1 MASSKPDDIDGP
13 PTSSSNRTL
22 QVTSDIRRGPSSE
35 DLLAALLRFGRLLF
49 AEQSEEESAGHLIS
63 VLHDLFPGRYFLL
76 RLVDLRGEGRV
87 HSYGDVDQARSE
99 IDSGRLRLRQGAL
112 DKIQLKTAVAAS
124 ALLRVDE
131 RWDSPF
137 SGVASGF
144 AVPLAIG
151 GEFYGLLDV
160 GYPLGTDDS
169 DYDELSVLPLTNQMA
184 AALCN
189 ERLFHETQSLRDYQA
204 RLIEH
209 ASALILGIDSS
220 WRIRVCNKALCNL
233 LGKTSAEL
241 IGRDLRHDF
250 PVVDRN
256 HLIQIFGEGIRGSD
270 SALGESQVI
279 SGNGRH
285 VPVAWRVAPIRSR
298 GSVQA
303 VVAIGQDQSVL
314 SDLQKQLVQAEKLS
328 TLGQIAAG
336 VVHELNNPLTAI
348 GVYSD
353 YLLKRSE
360 KRSADG
366 DVVDLEDVAKLRM
379 IRDGAERIK
388 LFTRDLMQYAR
399 PSAGVPERLSINKI
413 ISQSLSFC
421 EHLFSESGVVLERD
435 LDDDLPDVHAVPG
448 QLEQVVINLVT
459 NAVQACGRSGAVRVR
474 SFHEPEGNRIVFAV
488 KDQGPGIAAED
499 QERIFEP
506 FFTTKT
512 GGEGT
517 GLGLCIVRNILE
529 ENSGELILE
538 SFLGAGCE
546 FRCLVPAYQGE

>member
-1 MASSKPDDIDGP
+1 MASRNPNDILGP
-13 PTSSSNRTL
+13 SASSIGRVVPSAPM
-22 QVTSDIRRGPSSE
+22 QRGPSSE
-35 DLLAALLRFGRLLF
+35 ELLAALLRFGRLLF
-49 AEQSEEESAGHLIS
+49 VEQSEEESAGHLLSI
-63 VLHDLFPGRYFLL
+63 LRDLFPGRYFLL

-87 HSYGDVDQARSE
+87 RAYGDVARARSG
-99 IDSGRLRLRQGAL
+99 IDSGRIRIRQRAL

-124 ALLRVDE
+124 ALLQVEE

-137 SGVASGF
+137 TGVACGF
-144 AVPLAIG
+144 AVPLAIS
-151 GEFYGLLDV
+151 GEFYGLLDL

-169 DYDELSVLPLTNQMA
+169 ELDEDSVLPLANQMA
-184 AALCN
+184 AALRN
-189 ERLFHETQSLRDYQA
+189 ERLYHDTKSLRDYQS

-209 ASALILGIDSS
+209 ASALILGIDSN
-220 WRIRVCNKALCNL
+220 WRIRVCNMALCNL
-233 LGKTSAEL
+233 LGKPSAEL
-241 IGRDLRHDF
+241 IGRDLRHEF

-256 HLIQIFGEGIRGSD
+256 HLIQVFGEGMRGSD

-353 YLLKRSE
+353 YLLKRAE
-360 KRSADG
+360 KRAAGG
-366 DVVDLEDVAKLRM
+366 DAADLEDLEKLRT

-399 PSAGVPERLSINKI
+399 PSAGVPERLSINRVI
-413 ISQSLSFC
+413 NQSLSFC

-435 LDDDLPDVHAVPG
+435 LDDNIPDVHAVPG

-459 NAVQACGRSGAVRVR
+459 NAVQASGDSGAVEVR
-474 SFHEPEGNRIVFAV
+474 SFHESEGNRVVFCI
-488 KDQGPGIAAED
+488 KDQGPGISAED

-529 ENSGELILE
+529 ENNGELILK
-538 SFLGAGCE
+538 STLGTGTE
-546 FRCLVPAYQGE
+546 FRCLVPAYADEQ